1 MKKADVL
8 KTLLPEEQRLVE
20 PLVRKKVYFINWHH
34 KEMLIQITH
43 FHKAGIVFKP
53 LSTVPGFNKVTQ
65 SGKIRY
71 IYIKRHQ
78 FRAATIHDITCNM
91 GTGTRFMTDYYGDTK
106 NFLKNHGL
114 ELPQ

>member
-1 MKKADVL
+1 VKKSDAL
-8 KTLLPEEQRLVE
+8 KTLRPEVARYVI
-20 PLVRKKVYFINWHH
+20 PLERKRAYFIQWHH

-43 FHKAGIVFKP
+43 FHKTGIVFKP

-71 IYIKRHQ
+71 PYIKAHQ
-78 FRAATIHDITCNM
+78 FRPATIHEITCSM